1 MKEGPKETIG
11 TEDVMGKNV
20 LTQEEIRALLADDLL
35 IDVKEKGWTGRASK
49 KLADEAREEEKLL
62 TKKSFSEDPGK
73 RREEESLRFF
83 PDVLNSL
90 GEAVI
95 ITDARGRVEYM
106 NVMAQNLTGWSLS
119 EAANQSVSSV
129 FRLQNGRTGDPKES
143 PAEICFRKGNAGRG
157 TDHTILCHSSGTEYL
172 IEYSAALIRDDEGQ
186 IRGRVVVFRDVTE
199 KRNLLLE
206 MTRQAH
212 FDALTDLPNRYL
224 FKDRFSQAIARARR
238 NGHPLVLYYL
248 DLDHFKKVND
258 TLGHPTGDR
267 VLRETARR
275 LRLAVRET
283 DTVARMGGDEF
294 AILAGDMQSKD
305 DAVRFAGKVRDAIIQ
320 PLVIFGKEH
329 QLTASIGAAFYPFDG
344 NSLTLLSRN
353 ADLAMYRAKKKGRN
367 RIQFFSSFMLP
378 LDERRALNLDPSVV

>member
-49 KLADEAREEEKLL
+49 KLADEAREEEKLR
-62 TKKSFSEDPGK
+62 TKKGFSEDPGK

-83 PDVLNSL
+83 PDILNSL

-129 FRLQNGRTGDPKES
+129 CRLQNELTGDPKES
-143 PAEICFRKGNAGRG
+143 PTGRG
-157 TDHTILCHSSGTEYL
+157 TDHTILCHSSGAEYL

-186 IRGRVVVFRDVTE
+186 IGGSVVVFRDVTE

-258 TLGHPTGDR
+258 AWGHPTGDR

-305 DAVRFAGKVRDAIIQ
+305 DAVRFAGKVRDAIVQ
-320 PLVIFGKEH
+320 PLGIFGKEH

-344 NSLTLLSRN
+344 NSLTHLSRN

-378 LDERRALNLDPSVV
+378 LNERRALNLDPSVV